1 MSDAGTL
8 RESGYAPVNGLRM
21 YYEVHGEQDG
31 AQRPL
36 LLLHGGVL
44 TIDLSFGGVLPALA
58 ATRQVIAV
66 ELQGHGRTAD
76 IDRATTLEYFAEDVV
91 GLLDHLGIDVAD
103 MWGFSLGG
111 LTALQTV
118 IRYPQRVGRLVL
130 ASVHYRADGY
140 HDEIQDP
147 ALQAGSTRLPTPADF
162 QEMQEAYVR
171 VAPDPGHFEEFTA
184 KLQGVFQAWKGWE
197 EDDLRAIRSPTL
209 LMVGDHDFVRL
220 EHAVEMHNLIAGSRI
235 AVLPG
240 TTHNGLMRRT
250 DLVLPMAREFFAA
263 TE

>member
-8 RESGYAPVNGLRM
+8 TTSGYAPVNGLRM
-21 YYEVHGEQDG
+21 YYEVHGERNG

-44 TIDLSFGGVLPALA
+44 TIDLSFADVLPTLA

-76 IDRATTLEYFAEDVV
+76 IDRETTLEHFAEDVV

-118 IRYPQRVGRLVL
+118 IRHPERVGRLVL
-130 ASVHYRADGY
+130 ASVHYRHDGY

-147 ALQAGSTRLPTPADF
+147 ALQAGSTRLPTPAEF
-162 QEMQEAYVR
+162 QEMQETYAR
-171 VAPDPGHFEEFTA
+171 IAPDPEHFEAFTA
-184 KLQGVFQAWKGWE
+184 KLQGVFQAWKGWTD
-197 EDDLRAIRSPTL
+197 DDLRGITSPTL

-220 EHAVEMHNLIAGSRI
+220 EHAVEMHHLIAGSQV

-240 TTHNGLMRRT
+240 TTHNGLMRRA
-250 DLVLPMAREFFAA
+250 DLVLPIAKEFFSA